1 MVRAATAQ
9 TPFND
14 ISADGWP
21 DIQAPATRVGC
32 PRITGFGVC
41 LAGLRVVTA
50 GQDRLLVLWNMA
62 QRDKVA
68 LRTLPDVV
76 SDMAWLADTN
86 ALACI
91 TESGGVALWTD
102 ITPEAAPEPSPSL
115 VPNARGSEGARAL
128 GTTPCCSS

>member
-1 MVRAATAQ
+1 M
-9 TPFND
+9 
-14 ISADGWP
+14 
-21 DIQAPATRVGC
+21 
-32 PRITGFGVC
+32 
-41 LAGLRVVTA
+41 VTA

-62 QRDKVA
+62 QRDVVA

-102 ITPEAAPEPSPSL
+102 ITPEAAPQPSPLSM
-115 VPNARGSEGARAL
+115 PNARGSEGARAR
-128 GTTPCCSS
+128 GATPCYSTKCS